1 MKKLIFINLLLLISF
16 KFFATGEPSTYF
28 NIDKLLNYCGSTFIE
43 KMIRMFIS
51 STDEYFLKMNL
62 AIKENDLDQMNKLAH
77 YIKPSVDLLNINSI
91 RQSIREIEKA
101 TEISNDLIQVIN
113 YTNQELQLASKQMQN
128 DYK

>member
-1 MKKLIFINLLLLISF
+1 MLENSK
-16 KFFATGEPSTYF
+16 YY
-28 NIDKLLNYCGSTFIE
+28 NIDKLLNYSGSTFIE

-51 STDEYFLKMNL
+51 STDEYFFKMNM
-62 AIKENDLDQMNKLAH
+62 AIKENDLEQMNKLAH

-101 TEISNDLIQVIN
+101 TEISNDLIEVIN